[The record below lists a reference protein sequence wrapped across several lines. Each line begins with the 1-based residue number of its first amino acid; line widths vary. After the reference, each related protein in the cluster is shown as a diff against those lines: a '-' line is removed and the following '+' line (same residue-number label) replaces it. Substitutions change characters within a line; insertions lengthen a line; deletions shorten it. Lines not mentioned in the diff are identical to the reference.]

1 MPARVRPAPAVALVV
16 LTLILAL
23 TLACGDTIVNLPT
36 NPSAL
41 SATPTTTTPVVTKDV
56 IEFHVTGNAN
66 GAKVKYS
73 SSVEGLNQTTTTL
86 PFQTLITTSG
96 SSSFLFLEATATG
109 YSVLVTNPFLAVQ
122 IFVNGQLFRESAT
135 TSAFNETVSVS
146 GTYRR

>member
-1 MPARVRPAPAVALVV
+1 MTSVPRLIV
-16 LTLILAL
+16 TLLAAL
-23 TLACGDTIVNLPT
+23 TLACGDTIVNVPT
-36 NPSAL
+36 
-41 SATPTTTTPVVTKDV
+41 TPTPLPTTPVVTKDV
-56 IEFHVTGNAN
+56 IEYHVTGNAI

-96 SSSFLFLEATATG
+96 TSTFLFLEATPTG
-109 YSVLVTNPFLAVQ
+109 YSALVANPFVAVQ
-122 IFVNGQLFRESAT
+122 IFVNGTLFRESAT